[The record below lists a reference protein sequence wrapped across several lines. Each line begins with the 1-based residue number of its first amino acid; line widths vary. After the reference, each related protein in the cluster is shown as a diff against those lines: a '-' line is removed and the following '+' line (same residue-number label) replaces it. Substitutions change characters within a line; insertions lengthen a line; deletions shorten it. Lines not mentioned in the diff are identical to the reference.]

1 MTIPYRTRR
10 ALRSLGIVGV
20 VMLLLLLVL
29 WLVWMLWLD
38 RFVVYTRDGVR
49 LDFSRS
55 AEQITGSPAQPP
67 DTDQNVSIYYNE
79 GENALNISTELT
91 QVVGYYIDM
100 DALANDME
108 KVLTTVKKLPAQT
121 AVMIDMKD
129 NKGRFSYASS
139 MGVQHSKIDA
149 TSMEE
154 LLKYLTGSDLYV
166 IARIP
171 AFQEFY
177 YFDGDKNLDNGLVST
192 KGAYL
197 HRDDEGC
204 YWLDP
209 SKEGTMTYL
218 IQILSELKTKGFD
231 EVVLSDFSVPPKES
245 VRFNKDRTEALSTA
259 AKSLLAASGTDRFA
273 VSFVMET
280 LGAFTLPEGRSRLYL
295 AGTSAVEAKTLA
307 EQSGLE
313 DTAVDLVFITENN
326 DTRFDVYGVLRP
338 IGVAQVG

>member
-10 ALRSLGIVGV
+10 TLRNLGIVGAV
-20 VMLLLLLVL
+20 ALLLLFVL
-29 WLVWMLWLD
+29 WMVWMLWLD

-55 AEQITGSPAQPP
+55 AEQITGVLAQPP
-67 DTDQNVSIYYNE
+67 DRNQNVSIYYNE

-91 QVVGYYIDM
+91 QVIGYYIDV
-100 DALANDME
+100 DALVNDME
-108 KVLTTVKKLPAQT
+108 KVIATVKKLPAQT

-129 NKGRFSYASS
+129 SKGRFSYASS

-149 TSMEE
+149 ASMEN

-171 AFQEFY
+171 AFREFY

-197 HRDDEGC
+197 HRDDKGC

-209 SKEGTMTYL
+209 SKEGTLTYL
-218 IQILSELKTKGFD
+218 IQIISEIKTKGFD
-231 EVVLSDFSVPPKES
+231 EVVLSDFAIPSKEN
-245 VRFNKDRTEALSTA
+245 VRFNKDRTEALTTA
-259 AKSLLAASGTDRFA
+259 AKSLLAASGSDRFA
-273 VSFVMET
+273 VSFVMDT
-280 LGAFTLPEGRSRLYL
+280 LGAYTLPVGRSRLYL
-295 AGTSAVEAKTLA
+295 AGTSAAEAKVLA
-307 EQSGLE
+307 EQSGVE

-326 DTRFDVYGVLRP
+326 DTRFDAYGVLRP
-338 IGVAQVG
+338 VGVAQVG

>member
-10 ALRSLGIVGV
+10 ALRRLGIIGV
-20 VMLLLLLVL
+20 VALLLLLLL

-55 AEQITGSPAQPP
+55 AEQITGSPALPP
-67 DTDQNVSIYYNE
+67 DRDQNVSIYYNE

-91 QVVGYYIDM
+91 QVVGYYIDV
-100 DALANDME
+100 DALMNDME
-108 KVLTTVKKLPAQT
+108 KVLETVKKLPAQT

-149 TSMEE
+149 AAMEN

-171 AFQEFY
+171 AFREFY
-177 YFDGDKNLDNGLVST
+177 YFDGDKNLDNGMVST

-197 HRDDEGC
+197 HRDDQGC

-209 SKEGTMTYL
+209 TKEGTLTYL
-218 IQILSELKTKGFD
+218 IQIMSEMKTKGFD
-231 EVVLSDFSVPPKES
+231 EIVLSDFAIPSKED
-245 VRFNKDRTEALSTA
+245 VRFSKDRTEALTTA

-280 LGAFTLPEGRSRLYL
+280 PGAYTLPEGRSRLYL
-295 AGTSAVEAKTLA
+295 AGTSAAEAKVLA
-307 EQSGLE
+307 EQSGVE